1 MRIAAGIEYN
11 GSNYHGWQS
20 QDSGIAT
27 IQSSVE
33 EALSS
38 VANHVVSVQCAG
50 RTDAIVHAFEQVIH
64 FDTVSDRTDYSW
76 VFGTN
81 SNLPP
86 DIAVIWVKRVPDSF
100 NARFSA
106 LARTYRY
113 VIYNQSVRPSLWRQ
127 QVTWLPRKLD
137 ATRMQ
142 EAAQYLLGEQDFSSF
157 RSIHC
162 QSKTPM
168 RNVLHIKV
176 ERHNHWV
183 IIDVKANSFLHH
195 MVRNI
200 AGMLLIIGEG
210 KQDPIWAK
218 EVLEARDRNKGGI
231 TAPPYGLYFL
241 TVDYPEE
248 FALPQRAE
256 YDPVYQFIK

>member
-86 DIAVIWVKRVPDSF
+86 DIAVLWVKRVPDSF

-127 QVTWLPRKLD
+127 QVTWLPV
-137 ATRMQ
+137 AT
-142 EAAQYLLGEQDFSSF
+142 
-157 RSIHC
+157 
-162 QSKTPM
+162 
-168 RNVLHIKV
+168 
-176 ERHNHWV
+176 
-183 IIDVKANSFLHH
+183 
-195 MVRNI
+195 
-200 AGMLLIIGEG
+200 
-210 KQDPIWAK
+210 
-218 EVLEARDRNKGGI
+218 
-231 TAPPYGLYFL
+231 
-241 TVDYPEE
+241 
-248 FALPQRAE
+248 
-256 YDPVYQFIK
+256 